1 MVRVAVIDDEL
12 CKPKRCSYQ
21 CISVCPVNKSRKGI
35 AIEADIEARTKPVI
49 HEDTCIG
56 CGICVKACPF
66 DAISIVNLPEEL
78 NEEAVHRY
86 GVNGFKLF
94 RLPIPKEGGIVGVI
108 GKNGAG
114 KTTSIRI
121 LSGELSPNLGNPERQ
136 AEPDEVLRH
145 FRGSELQT
153 YFQKLYNGKLRVA
166 HKVQYIDLVPRYLK
180 GTVGELLKKAD
191 ESGLAS
197 DLAREVG
204 LNRVWD
210 REVKSLSGGEL
221 QKLVVVATLSKDAS
235 VYVFDEPSSY
245 LDVRERVRVA
255 RLIRSSVRHSTY
267 FIVVEHDLAM
277 LDYLSDYVHVIY
289 GEPGVYGIV
298 SQPYGVRVGIN
309 AFLDGYLPS
318 ENVRIRSTQI
328 SFSKSLLG
336 QQQEAEFKYLEWTR
350 ARIGLGDFQLDV
362 EPGYINNGEVVTIVG
377 PNAIGKTTFIRFIA
391 GELKA
396 EEGSSFTFKELK
408 VSYKPQY
415 IGPDFFPEGV
425 TVSDMLRAS
434 NPEAVTPGTWLYLEL
449 TEKLGLVKLM
459 DREVKSLSGGE
470 LQKLAIAFA
479 LSKEADLYL
488 LDEPSAHLDI
498 EERLAVAKIIRRL
511 TENRGAAAFVAEHD
525 VMMIAMISDRSMVF
539 TGEPGAHGIART
551 PRKVRESMNDLLG
564 QLGVTM
570 RQEKDSGRPRIN
582 KEGSYLDRLQKAKG
596 VYFEVSA

>member
-21 CISVCPVNKSRKGI
+21 CISVCPVNKSRKGV
-35 AIEADIEARTKPVI
+35 AIEADTKARAKPVI
-49 HEDTCIG
+49 YEDVCIG

-78 NEEAVHRY
+78 DEEAVHRY

-94 RLPIPKEGGIVGVI
+94 RLPIPKEGQVVGVV
-108 GKNGAG
+108 GKNGSG

-121 LSGELSPNLGNPERQ
+121 LTGELRPNLGNPERP
-136 AEPDEVLRH
+136 AEPEDVLRH

-153 YFQKLYNGKLRVA
+153 YFQLLYDGKVRVA
-166 HKVQYIDLVPRYLK
+166 HKVQYIDLVPRYVK
-180 GTVGELLKKAD
+180 GTVRELLERAD
-191 ESGLAS
+191 ETGSAR
-197 DLAREVG
+197 DLAQEVG
-204 LNRVWD
+204 LDRVWD
-210 REVKSLSGGEL
+210 RDVRNLSGGEL
-221 QKLVVVATLSKDAS
+221 QKLVVVATLSKDAN

-245 LDVRERVRVA
+245 LDVRERIRVS
-255 RLIRSSVRHSTY
+255 RLIRSRVRASKY
-267 FIVVEHDLAM
+267 FIVIEHDLAM

-318 ENVRIRSTQI
+318 ENVRIRTTPI

-336 QQQEAEFKYLEWTR
+336 QQQEAEFKYLEWPS
-350 ARIGLGDFQLDV
+350 ARVRLGDFVLDI
-362 EPGYINNGEVVTIVG
+362 EPGYINNGEVISIVG

-391 GELKA
+391 GEVKA
-396 EEGSSFTFKELK
+396 EEGAPFTYKELK

-415 IGPDFFPEGV
+415 VGPDFFPEGV
-425 TVSDMLRAS
+425 TVSDVLRSS
-434 NPEAVTPGTWLYLEL
+434 NPEAVTPGTWLYVEL
-449 TEKLGLVKLM
+449 TDKLGLTKMM
-459 DREVKSLSGGE
+459 DRVARDLSGGE
-470 LQKLAIAFA
+470 LQKLAIASA
-479 LSKEADLYL
+479 LSREADLYL

-511 TENRGAAAFVAEHD
+511 TENRGSAAFVAEHD
-525 VMMIAMISDRSMVF
+525 VMTIAMISDRAMVF
-539 TGEPGAHGIART
+539 SGDPGARGLARS
-551 PRKVRESMNDLLG
+551 PKRVRDSMNELLG
-564 QLGVTM
+564 QLGITM

-596 VYFEVSA
+596 VYFEI